1 MSVKGVVYVHEA
13 YEAKNKNLLCEHITP
28 TKFLYIYIYSTPI
41 VAYAHTMFVTF
52 CAINVP
58 ASASC
63 ARPSILGTRVR
74 SQGGIVSMFGHYMQ
88 GAGKLPLGAGC
99 CQADPCPSNASIVRR
114 RCFEPQQCWLHATAG
129 PAVALALQDCS
140 KDRRHV
146 DRTRIDR
153 VKS

>member
-52 CAINVP
+52 CAMNVP

-114 RCFEPQQCWLHATAG
+114 AAAASSPSSAG
-129 PAVALALQDCS
+129 CTPPRGPPSRLLCRIARKAVATWIELE
-140 KDRRHV
+140 
-146 DRTRIDR
+146 
-153 VKS
+153 